1 VIFIIMDLYYPL
13 LNKSFETTS
22 GFGQRGTGKHSGVDL
37 KADSGTRV
45 VSIADGEVFK
55 SDDTSDPNGYG
66 GQILIKHLLDG
77 KPYYSKYAHLR
88 KRYVRV
94 GETVTAGEKIGES
107 GGGPNDPNKGRSTG
121 PHLHFEILDGGKKP
135 IDPEPILTGAVAL
148 GGAVLLGSVLSGK
161 NKDKNKKN
169 NNNSDGDDDG
179 LVKDSGKS
187 GFDNIMNKFLN
198 VYTPVA
204 ALASLKGL
212 TTPKTESKIPK
223 EIMEEIQNFKR
234 LIK

>member
-1 VIFIIMDLYYPL
+1 MIFIIMDLYYPL

-22 GFGQRGTGKHSGVDL
+22 GFGQRGSGRHNGVDL

-45 VSIADGEVFK
+45 LSIADGEVIK
-55 SDDTSDPNGYG
+55 SDDNDTNGFG
-66 GQILIKHLLDG
+66 GRILIKHILADG
-77 KPYYSKYAHLR
+77 KPYYSQYGHLR
-88 KRYVRV
+88 KRYVKV

-121 PHLHFEILDGGKKP
+121 PHLHFEILDAGLRSFN
-135 IDPEPILTGAVAL
+135 PEPFLTGAAVL
-148 GGAVLLGSVLSGK
+148 GGVALLGSTLS
-161 NKDKNKKN
+161 KNKKTKTN
-169 NNNSDGDDDG
+169 DGDDEDG
-179 LVKDSGKS
+179 LSKNTSKS
-187 GFDNIMNKFLN
+187 GFDKVMDKFLN
-198 VYTPVA
+198 VYAPVA
-204 ALASLKGL
+204 ALSSLKGL

>member
-1 VIFIIMDLYYPL
+1 MDLYYPL

-148 GGAVLLGSVLSGK
+148 GGAVLHGSVLSGK

-223 EIMEEIQNFKR
+223 ERLEEIQNFKR

>member
-1 VIFIIMDLYYPL
+1 MDLYYPL

-22 GFGQRGTGKHSGVDL
+22 GFGQRGSGRHNGVDL

-45 VSIADGEVFK
+45 LSIADGEVFK

-77 KPYYSKYAHLR
+77 KPYYSKYAHLK

-94 GETVTAGEKIGES
+94 GETVSAGEKIGES

-121 PHLHFEILDGGKKP
+121 PHLHFEILDGARQSMN
-135 IDPEPILTGAVAL
+135 PEPILTGVAAL
-148 GGAVLLGSVLSGK
+148 GGAALIGSLLSG
-161 NKDKNKKN
+161 KDKNKNKN
-169 NNNSDGDDDG
+169 KENDDDDTD
-179 LVKDSGKS
+179 VSSNSTSDT
-187 GFDNIMNKFLN
+187 GFDKIMNKFLN
-198 VYTPVA
+198 VYAPVA

-212 TTPKTESKIPK
+212 TTPKTESKLSK

>member
-1 VIFIIMDLYYPL
+1 MDLYYPL
-13 LNKSFETTS
+13 LNKSFEATS

-66 GQILIKHLLDG
+66 GQILIKHLLNG

-121 PHLHFEILDGGKKP
+121 PHLHFEILDGAKQP
-135 IDPEPILTGAVAL
+135 INPEPILTGVAVL
-148 GGAVLLGSVLSGK
+148 GGAALIGSSLFGK

-169 NNNSDGDDDG
+169 KENDYDDGDDDG
-179 LVKDSGKS
+179 
-187 GFDNIMNKFLN
+187 
-198 VYTPVA
+198 
-204 ALASLKGL
+204 
-212 TTPKTESKIPK
+212 
-223 EIMEEIQNFKR
+223 
-234 LIK
+234 

>member
-1 VIFIIMDLYYPL
+1 MDLYYPL
-13 LNKSFETTS
+13 LNKSFEATS
-22 GFGQRGTGKHSGVDL
+22 GFGLRGTGRHSGVDL

-45 VSIADGEVFK
+45 VSITDGEVFK

-66 GQILIKHLLDG
+66 GQIIIKHLLNG
-77 KPYYSKYAHLR
+77 KTYYSKYAHLR

-121 PHLHFEILDGGKKP
+121 PHLHFEILDGAKQP
-135 IDPEPILTGAVAL
+135 INPEPILTGVAVL
-148 GGAVLLGSVLSGK
+148 GGAALIGSSLFGK
-161 NKDKNKKN
+161 NKDKNKDKN
-169 NNNSDGDDDG
+169 KENDYDDGDDG
-179 LVKDSGKS
+179 LVKNT
-187 GFDNIMNKFLN
+187 GFDSVMDKFLN

>member
-1 VIFIIMDLYYPL
+1 MDLYYPL

-37 KADSGTRV
+37 KVDSGTRV

>member
-1 VIFIIMDLYYPL
+1 MNLYYPL

-77 KPYYSKYAHLR
+77 KPYYSKYAHLK

-94 GETVTAGEKIGES
+94 GETVSAGEKIGES

-121 PHLHFEILDGGKKP
+121 PHLHFEILDGGMKP
-135 IDPEPILTGAVAL
+135 INPEPILTGAAAL
-148 GGAVLLGSVLSGK
+148 GGAVLLGSLLSGK
-161 NKDKNKKN
+161 NKNKKN

-187 GFDNIMNKFLN
+187 GFDNIMDKFLN

>member
-1 VIFIIMDLYYPL
+1 MDLYYPL
-13 LNKSFETTS
+13 LNKSFEATS
-22 GFGQRGTGKHSGVDL
+22 GFGLRGTGRHSGVDL

-45 VSIADGEVFK
+45 VSITDGEVFK

-66 GQILIKHLLDG
+66 GQIIIKHLLNG
-77 KPYYSKYAHLR
+77 KTYYSKYAHLR

-121 PHLHFEILDGGKKP
+121 PHLHFEILDGAKQP
-135 IDPEPILTGAVAL
+135 INPEPILTGVAVL
-148 GGAVLLGSVLSGK
+148 GGAALIGSSLFGK
-161 NKDKNKKN
+161 NKDKNKDKSKEN
-169 NNNSDGDDDG
+169 DYDDGDDG
-179 LVKDSGKS
+179 LVKNT
-187 GFDNIMNKFLN
+187 GFDSIMDKFLN

>member
-1 VIFIIMDLYYPL
+1 MDLYYPL
-13 LNKSFETTS
+13 LNKSFEATS
-22 GFGQRGTGKHSGVDL
+22 GFGLRGTGRHSGVDL

-66 GQILIKHLLDG
+66 GQIIIKHLLNG
-77 KPYYSKYAHLR
+77 KTYYSKYAHLR

-121 PHLHFEILDGGKKP
+121 PHLHFEILDGAKQP
-135 IDPEPILTGAVAL
+135 INPEPILTGVAAL
-148 GGAVLLGSVLSGK
+148 GGAALIGSSLFGK
-161 NKDKNKKN
+161 NKNNNKDKNKEN
-169 NNNSDGDDDG
+169 DYDDGDDG
-179 LVKDSGKS
+179 LVKNT
-187 GFDNIMNKFLN
+187 GFDSIMDKFLN

-212 TTPKTESKIPK
+212 TTPKKESKIPK

>member
-1 VIFIIMDLYYPL
+1 MDLYYPL
-13 LNKSFETTS
+13 LNKSFEATS
-22 GFGQRGTGKHSGVDL
+22 GFGLRGTGRHSGVDL

-45 VSIADGEVFK
+45 VSITDGEVFK

-66 GQILIKHLLDG
+66 GQIIIKHLLNG
-77 KPYYSKYAHLR
+77 KTYYSKYAHLR

-121 PHLHFEILDGGKKP
+121 PHLHFEILDGAKQP
-135 IDPEPILTGAVAL
+135 INPEPILTGVAVL
-148 GGAVLLGSVLSGK
+148 GGAALIGSSLFGK
-161 NKDKNKKN
+161 NKDKNKDKN
-169 NNNSDGDDDG
+169 KENDYDDGDDG
-179 LVKDSGKS
+179 LVKNT
-187 GFDNIMNKFLN
+187 GFDSVMDKFLN

-212 TTPKTESKIPK
+212 TTPKKESKIPK

>member
-1 VIFIIMDLYYPL
+1 MDLYYPL
-13 LNKSFETTS
+13 LNKSFEATS
-22 GFGQRGTGKHSGVDL
+22 SFGQRGTGKHSGIDL

-45 VSIADGEVFK
+45 VSITDGEVFK
-55 SDDTSDPNGYG
+55 SDDSSDPNGYG
-66 GQILIKHLLDG
+66 GQIVIKHLLNG
-77 KPYYSKYAHLR
+77 KTYYSKYAHLR

-121 PHLHFEILDGGKKP
+121 PHLHFEILDGSKQP
-135 IDPEPILTGAVAL
+135 INPEPILTGVAAL
-148 GGAVLLGSVLSGK
+148 GGAALIGSSLFGK
-161 NKDKNKKN
+161 NKDNNKDKNKEN
-169 NNNSDGDDDG
+169 DDDNGDDG
-179 LVKDSGKS
+179 LIKNTGKS
-187 GFDNIMNKFLN
+187 GFYNVMDKFLN

>member
-1 VIFIIMDLYYPL
+1 MDLYYPL
-13 LNKSFETTS
+13 LNKSFEATS
-22 GFGQRGTGKHSGVDL
+22 GFGLRGTGRHSGVDL

-45 VSIADGEVFK
+45 VSITDGEVFK

>member
-1 VIFIIMDLYYPL
+1 MDLYYPL

-169 NNNSDGDDDG
+169 NNNSDGDDEG

-187 GFDNIMNKFLN
+187 GFDNIMDKFLN

>member
-1 VIFIIMDLYYPL
+1 MDLYYPL

-161 NKDKNKKN
+161 NKDKNKK
-169 NNNSDGDDDG
+169 
-179 LVKDSGKS
+179 K
-187 GFDNIMNKFLN
+187 
-198 VYTPVA
+198 
-204 ALASLKGL
+204 
-212 TTPKTESKIPK
+212 
-223 EIMEEIQNFKR
+223 
-234 LIK
+234 

>member
-1 VIFIIMDLYYPL
+1 MDLYYPL
-13 LNKSFETTS
+13 LNKSFEATS
-22 GFGQRGTGKHSGVDL
+22 GFGLRGTGRHSGVDL

-45 VSIADGEVFK
+45 VSITDGEVFK

-121 PHLHFEILDGGKKP
+121 PHLHFEILDGAKQP
-135 IDPEPILTGAVAL
+135 INPEPILTGVAVL
-148 GGAVLLGSVLSGK
+148 GGAALIGSSLFGK
-161 NKDKNKKN
+161 NKDKNKDKSKEN
-169 NNNSDGDDDG
+169 DYDDGDDG
-179 LVKDSGKS
+179 LVKNT
-187 GFDNIMNKFLN
+187 GFDSIMDKFLN

-212 TTPKTESKIPK
+212 TTPKKESKIPK

>member
-1 VIFIIMDLYYPL
+1 MDLYYPL
-13 LNKSFETTS
+13 LNKSFEATS
-22 GFGQRGTGKHSGVDL
+22 SFGQRGTGRHSGVDL

-45 VSIADGEVFK
+45 VSITDGEVFK

-66 GQILIKHLLDG
+66 GQIIIKHLLNG
-77 KPYYSKYAHLR
+77 KTYYSKYAHLR